1 MPNYFYKA
9 KNLEGKEEMG
19 VLNAKN
25 TSELAKILRK
35 KKYFLTEAK
44 KEQEKKKNI
53 LSLNL
58 DFFDKFFKVPLTEK
72 LFFTKNL
79 GVMIKTGVSLP
90 RSFQILSNQA
100 KNSQFKKALK
110 TISEKIS
117 KGKSLSESLSLFP
130 NIFSSLYVE
139 TLKAGEETGSLE
151 ESLKILDNQMQRE
164 HDLKSKIKTAMAY
177 PMIVLVMT
185 MLIGVFMMFFAVPNL
200 RIAFEELNV
209 QLPLTTKIFLS
220 SADFLIKNWLGSV
233 IFLSIFVIIL
243 ISYLKTEKGKR
254 LKSSLLLKIPIIS
267 KINKGSNSSLAL
279 MILSSLLR
287 AGVPVVRALEIT
299 SGALS
304 NFYFKESLIK
314 ASEIVEKGG
323 KISESLNPYK
333 DLYSPMV
340 LEMMEIGEET
350 GETSEILKSLAD
362 FYEEEVTASLERLS
376 STMEPFLILVIGVV
390 VGFFAI
396 SMLQPIFNITKGL

>member
-9 KNLEGKEEMG
+9 KNLEGEEKMG

-25 TSELAKILRK
+25 HSELAKILRK

-44 KEQEKKKNI
+44 EEKEEKKNI

-58 DFFDKFFKVPLTEK
+58 DFLDKFFKVPLTEK

-130 NIFSSLYVE
+130 NIFSSLYIE

-185 MLIGVFMMFFAVPNL
+185 MLIGVFMMVFAVPNL
-200 RIAFEELNV
+200 KVAFEELNV
-209 QLPLTTKIFLS
+209 QIPPSTKMFLYL
-220 SADFLIKNWLGSV
+220 ADFLIRNWFISI
-233 IFLSIFVIIL
+233 IFLFVFAIIL
-243 ISYLKTEKGKR
+243 ISYFKTKKGQR
-254 LKSSLLLKIPIIS
+254 LKSNLLLKAPIIN
-267 KINKGSNSSLAL
+267 KINKSSNSSLAL

-304 NFYFKESLIK
+304 NFYFKESLIN
-314 ASEIVEKGG
+314 ASRTVEKGG
-323 KISESLNPYK
+323 KISESLQPYK

-350 GETSEILKSLAD
+350 GETSEILRGLAD
-362 FYEEEVTASLERLS
+362 FYEEEVTDSLARLS
-376 STMEPFLILVIGVV
+376 SMIEPLLILVIGGV